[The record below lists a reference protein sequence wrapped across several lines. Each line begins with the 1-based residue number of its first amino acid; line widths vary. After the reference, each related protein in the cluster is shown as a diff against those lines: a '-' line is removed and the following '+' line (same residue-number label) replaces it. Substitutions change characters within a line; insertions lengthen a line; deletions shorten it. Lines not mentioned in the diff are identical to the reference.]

1 MGLRKKVAVALGIV
15 AVAAV
20 GFCIYIQAGTD
31 TKAPEI
37 TFGEELTLV
46 TDDTTKEM
54 LLADVKAVDNQ
65 DGDISAQVI
74 VGEQTVKD
82 DTMEIIYIVADSA
95 GNVASKIRVVPY
107 EGNAGVPETEEVT
120 GEGSSEEETVEET
133 EEIEETEAE
142 STEESSEA
150 VPEETANPA
159 IPVITMNQSS
169 VTLPVG
175 SRFEYS
181 TYIASVLDDADTKA
195 ELFRNLV
202 ITGHFDVNTPGSY
215 PLEFWVVDRDGN
227 QSERQPFTLIIE

>member
-107 EGNAGVPETEEVT
+107 EGDAGITDTEET
-120 GEGSSEEETVEET
+120 AEESEEET
-133 EEIEETEAE
+133 IEETEAI
-142 STEESSEA
+142 EESSET
-150 VPEETANPA
+150 VPEETVNPA
-159 IPVITMNQSS
+159 IPVLTMNQSS

-175 SRFEYS
+175 SHFEYS
-181 TYIASVLDDADTKA
+181 IYIASITDDVDTRE
-195 ELFRNLV
+195 ELYRNLS
-202 ITGHFDVNTPGSY
+202 INGHFDINTPGSY